1 MQTKYKSVLLRG
13 NLLIAA
19 VLMALLA
26 ARTPTLTD
34 TLLMWLAAAWLA
46 ITALLLT
53 FDHRRPATLPWQLL
67 PILLLAALLWGEPG
81 RHVTWLWAWA
91 MLLMLPQPR
100 WVLLVGSLLAFATWW
115 PLRDLLGL
123 EQWVLSGLL
132 LAALMLLG
140 LSRALDLRARRQSA
154 LRRARLVP
162 GLPLWPGERLPG
174 DLALERKRSLREGV
188 HAELLL
194 LHTPRHRC
202 WPLSQQLCR
211 LTYRFEH
218 CYQLDSTTLAAILTS
233 RDRDQADERRELLWH
248 SLEVRGPAR
257 AIPLRS
263 LRSLDDERQALAC
276 QPAGLRVI
284 EEASDA

>member
-26 ARTPTLTD
+26 TRTQPLID
-34 TLLMWLAAAWLA
+34 TLLMWLAAAWLGL
-46 ITALLLT
+46 TALLLT

-67 PILLLAALLWGEPG
+67 PSLLLAALLWGEPG

-100 WVLLVGSLLAFATWW
+100 WVLLLGSLLALATWW
-115 PLRDLLGL
+115 PLKNLLGL

-140 LSRALDLRARRQSA
+140 LSRALDLRARRQNA

-162 GLPLWPGERLPG
+162 GLPLWPGNRLLG
-174 DLALERKRSLREGV
+174 DLILERKRSLREGV

-202 WPLSQQLCR
+202 WPLAQRLCR
-211 LTYRFEH
+211 LTYRFER
-218 CYQLDSTTLAAILTS
+218 CYRLDPTTLAALLTS
-233 RDRDQADERRELLWH
+233 RDPEQADTRRERLWRA
-248 SLEVRGPAR
+248 LEARGPAR
-257 AIPLRS
+257 AIPLAG
-263 LRSLDDERQALAC
+263 LLSLDDERHALSH
-276 QPAGLRVI
+276 QSAGLWVI
-284 EEASDA
+284 KGADHA